1 MRELESAPVY
11 KAHRIH
17 TSRLMR
23 GPWVSI
29 VVSIGTRQP
38 MTKDSL
44 TDTVTRVP
52 GEYPSEAEA
61 MQAAMRYL
69 DEQEAHLREQREQQ
83 AAPTSAATDRAL
95 AHDSRSQGEPDQHA
109 RQLRLC

>member
-1 MRELESAPVY
+1 MHDAPVY
-11 KAHRIH
+11 KTHRIH

-52 GEYPSEAEA
+52 GEYPSEDEA
-61 MQAAMRYL
+61 IQAAKHYI
-69 DEQEAHLREQREQQ
+69 DAEETH
-83 AAPTSAATDRAL
+83 
-95 AHDSRSQGEPDQHA
+95 
-109 RQLRLC
+109 RQD